1 MGSCYTGSKRSPEHA
16 LQTTVEKNSNELKE
30 IKDLL
35 KNGSRG
41 GRGGGGRGGA
51 PAGVRG
57 RGGGRGAGGRGGKGR
72 GHEAGAAD
80 PSVLNEKLSRTC
92 SAWNSGEFPVNA
104 NNRDHCP
111 DNSRCL
117 LGSVPQREEARL

>member
-35 KNGSRG
+35 KNGGRG
-41 GRGGGGRGGA
+41 GRGGGGRGGVSTGA
-51 PAGVRG
+51 RG
-57 RGGGRGAGGRGGKGR
+57 RGGGRGASNRGGRGR
-72 GHEAGAAD
+72 GHEAGASD

-92 SAWNSGEFPVNA
+92 SAWNSGEF
-104 NNRDHCP
+104 D
-111 DNSRCL
+111 
-117 LGSVPQREEARL
+117 

>member
-35 KNGSRG
+35 KNGGRG
-41 GRGGGGRGGA
+41 GRGGGGGGRGGVSTGA
-51 PAGVRG
+51 RG
-57 RGGGRGAGGRGGKGR
+57 RGGGRGAGNRGGRGR
-72 GHEAGAAD
+72 GHEAGASD

-92 SAWNSGEFPVNA
+92 SAWNSGEFGLNA
-104 NNRDHCP
+104 SNLDHCP
-111 DNSRCL
+111 DI
-117 LGSVPQREEARL
+117 